1 MSATKGPI
9 TRFPAEGLRPA
20 RRFISGHNKEGK
32 GVFVGDDEGEHHR
45 IMVDGEA
52 VANIIYSTAGNPV
65 DMNDDKDLKFAK
77 ENEVRL
83 LFPMAIEVRGSQK
96 ILVDHCGVLLHAA
109 CDSCRQ
115 RQRCPLDRF
124 CSGHGIP
131 NPPRYVDRLRRS
143 DRGEILVL
151 S

>member
-1 MSATKGPI
+1 MSTTKAPI
-9 TRFPAEGLRPA
+9 TKFPADGLRAA
-20 RRFISGHNKEGK
+20 RRFTSGHNKEGK

-45 IMVDGEA
+45 IMVEGGA

-83 LFPMAIEVRGSQK
+83 PFPMAMT
-96 ILVDHCGVLLHAA
+96 ILIDLCRVLLRAA
-109 CDSCRQ
+109 CNSRRQ
-115 RQRCPLDRF
+115 RQRGPLDRF
-124 CSGHGIP
+124 CAGHGVA
-131 NPPRYVDRLRRS
+131 NPPCYVDRLRCGY
-143 DRGEILVL
+143 RGEVLVV

>member
-9 TRFPAEGLRPA
+9 TRFPADGLRPA
-20 RRFISGHNKEGK
+20 RRFISGHNQEGK

-83 LFPMAIEVRGSQK
+83 LFPMAIK
-96 ILVDHCGVLLHAA
+96 IRILQENLVD
-109 CDSCRQ
+109 
-115 RQRCPLDRF
+115 
-124 CSGHGIP
+124 
-131 NPPRYVDRLRRS
+131 
-143 DRGEILVL
+143 
-151 S
+151 